1 MSYRKFKV
9 ISGYNGDTVYTTN
22 SAKLA
27 IEIAEQH
34 EGWIETN
41 TGVYKS
47 LEYFSSKFSTTR
59 VRVKKERMQ
68 AIALGIYFMNRGNAD
83 DFETP
88 YTEHTA
94 RRGRK
99 RRAVFDS
106 SENFEYG
113 EFILLFQCIN
123 GVYYIEYQN
132 GEYSWCEFVDLALSL

>member
-59 VRVKKERMQ
+59 VEVSKERMQ
-68 AIALGIYFMNRGNAD
+68 TIALGIHFMSRGDED

-88 YTEHTA
+88 YV
-94 RRGRK
+94 RQRG
-99 RRAVFDS
+99 RAVFDS

>member
-9 ISGYNGDTVYTTN
+9 ISGYDGDTVYTTN
-22 SAKLA
+22 SAKKA
-27 IEIAEQH
+27 VEIAEQH

-41 TGVYKS
+41 IDVYKN
-47 LEYFSSKFSTTR
+47 LEYFRSKFSTTR

-88 YTEHTA
+88 YTEH
-94 RRGRK
+94 RG
-99 RRAVFDS
+99 RAVFDS